1 MDLVFTLCKL
11 QLLFWPSS
19 LRGVLGVA
27 GEMKVQLLSSLPSS
41 ILILHCAP
49 GNYFFAF

>member
-1 MDLVFTLCKL
+1 MDLVFNLCTL
-11 QLLFWPSS
+11 QLMFWPSS
-19 LRGVLGVA
+19 LRVA